1 MATTQVSA
9 RPAYRYVW
17 GESYINL
24 FRRRK
29 PNTGVDTC
37 DIEPTGCVFAWLL
50 LLISVVAH
58 TMHYC
63 GGDECETDDDEP
75 NTMYS

>member
-1 MATTQVSA
+1 MEWSSA
-9 RPAYRYVW
+9 RVIDGSTRDVFTA
-17 GESYINL
+17 S
-24 FRRRK
+24 
-29 PNTGVDTC
+29 C
-37 DIEPTGCVFAWLL
+37 DIEPTGCAFAWLL

-75 NTMYS
+75 NPMYS